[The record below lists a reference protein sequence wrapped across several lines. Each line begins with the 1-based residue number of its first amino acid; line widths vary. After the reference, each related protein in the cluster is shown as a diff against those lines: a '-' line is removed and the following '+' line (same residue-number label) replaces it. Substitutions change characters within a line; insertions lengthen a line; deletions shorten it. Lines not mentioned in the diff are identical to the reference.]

1 MILIMPFD
9 RNTSVI
15 LYKSS
20 NKIRIANLEKGG
32 NSNSSAKAAE
42 DVSEE
47 ILVAMLEHSANGVQ
61 KSSVGWSVVVPAV
74 VSFQD
79 KFNNISIQF

>member
-1 MILIMPFD
+1 MILNMSFD
-9 RNTSVI
+9 RSTSVI

-32 NSNSSAKAAE
+32 NSNSSAIAAE

-47 ILVAMLEHSANGVQ
+47 TLMAMLEHSAKGVQ
-61 KSSVGWSVVVPAV
+61 KSNVGWIVVVPIV
-74 VSFQD
+74 VSFQH
-79 KFNNISIQF
+79 